1 MIKYINIWK
10 KKLDFF
16 LFKKVSSNKLIFN
29 IKVKSNKINY
39 FLELKNIK
47 GKNNFLWFG
56 NWDNNKID
64 LSKYRKYSPSY
75 NSVFQIY
82 KENLDY
88 TECEEYKIKSKLIQ
102 LGKSSGRGKDLN
114 ELDEYFKSLDAL
126 KDSLKTYGYKS
137 QIELNNST
145 KVNDEIGVVIG
156 SNWELIKLQDKFGGT
171 HRFALCKIFNINE
184 IVVSVKAIH
193 QDLLSKE
200 NLNIILND
208 YDNSKIKSVLE
219 KKILSKY

>member
-126 KDSLKTYGYKS
+126 KDSLNTYGYKS